1 MLFPTTNWSQI
12 IAHSQSGDH
21 LARESLDRI
30 CRTYWQ
36 PVHAIVRMSVR
47 SEHDA
52 QDVTQ
57 SFFLHVIER
66 SALEKA
72 DRLKGRFRDY
82 LRGMLT
88 FFLVSEQRAKGAQK
102 RGGDAG
108 HVEFDDERDSGGEP
122 AEQTESFDREWAH
135 TVMSAAM
142 ASVRAECAANGRRWD
157 ILMSFLPGGGGG
169 VTYEDGALRSGMGL
183 SAFKMEVSRLRKDL
197 RTALRSEVA
206 RTVSAMHEIDD
217 ELAYLRAVLERSS

>member
-30 CRTYWQ
+30 CRAYWK
-36 PVHAIVRMSVR
+36 PVHAIVRLSVR

-52 QDVTQ
+52 QDLTQ

-66 SALEKA
+66 SAFEKA

-82 LRGMLT
+82 LRAILSR
-88 FFLVSEQRAKGAQK
+88 FLSNEWRTGAALK
-102 RGGDAG
+102 RGGGAVHEELDHEHPGAAG
-108 HVEFDDERDSGGEP
+108 PADQDEV
-122 AEQTESFDREWAH
+122 FDREWAH
-135 TVMSAAM
+135 LVMSAALSG
-142 ASVRAECAANGRRWD
+142 AREACEGRGHPWEVFK
-157 ILMSFLPGGGGG
+157 SFLPGGGGT
-169 VTYEDGALRSGMGL
+169 VSYEDGAARTGL
-183 SAFKMEVSRLRKDL
+183 SMAAFKMETHRLRQNLKTLL
-197 RTALRSEVA
+197 RTEVA
-206 RTVSAMHEIDD
+206 RTVTALHEIDD